1 MLGNL
6 WIIHDDSQGATNH
19 SQNLFRFVLNLPQ
32 KLLVIHG
39 IIRSGYKMEF
49 NLDNI
54 EPGLAI
60 VGVVLAFYLLKAVSN
75 IFKTFIRPGKN
86 LKKLGKWAVVTGA
99 TGNEFASTL

>member
-1 MLGNL
+1 
-6 WIIHDDSQGATNH
+6 
-19 SQNLFRFVLNLPQ
+19 
-32 KLLVIHG
+32 
-39 IIRSGYKMEF
+39 MEF

-60 VGVVLAFYLLKAVSN
+60 VGVVLAFYLLKAVNN